1 MSERAR
7 DGASRKESPY
17 LTWVKGLPPVE
28 INLASSAVPACPA
41 SALGPAEPD
50 APLNDRS
57 DYGWPPLLHRLAAR
71 YGVHESAVAVAAGAS
86 MANHLAIATLIE
98 RGDHVLVECP
108 GYDPLVHLPALWGA
122 TVDALVRLPR
132 DGYRV
137 DPDAVRRALTPRTRL
152 VVLSHLHNPT
162 GVALQP
168 SDLAALVAL
177 ADEHGLHILV
187 DEVYGEWLIER
198 GALSAARASP
208 RVVATSSLTK
218 VWGLGGLRVGW
229 VLAEP
234 GLADRMRRFA
244 GLFDNVL
251 AHPSERLAVRALDR
265 SAAIIGSHLALVAR
279 NLARLRAW
287 VASTPG
293 ASWVEPAAGTVAFVD
308 LGRGDTS
315 AFVERLARGSRTLVV
330 PGRFFGAPEGVRIG
344 LGIDPALLDRGLA
357 RMSEALTG

>member
-1 MSERAR
+1 MRSWAWASFSWACRCSGCGTSDQHPATHPPGRCPVSERAR

-50 APLNDRS
+50 APLNERS
-57 DYGWPPLLHRLAAR
+57 
-71 YGVHESAVAVAAGAS
+71 
-86 MANHLAIATLIE
+86 
-98 RGDHVLVECP
+98 DHVLVECP

-208 RVVATSSLTK
+208 
-218 VWGLGGLRVGW
+218 
-229 VLAEP
+229 
-234 GLADRMRRFA
+234 
-244 GLFDNVL
+244 
-251 AHPSERLAVRALDR
+251 
-265 SAAIIGSHLALVAR
+265 
-279 NLARLRAW
+279 
-287 VASTPG
+287 
-293 ASWVEPAAGTVAFVD
+293 
-308 LGRGDTS
+308 
-315 AFVERLARGSRTLVV
+315 
-330 PGRFFGAPEGVRIG
+330 
-344 LGIDPALLDRGLA
+344 
-357 RMSEALTG
+357 